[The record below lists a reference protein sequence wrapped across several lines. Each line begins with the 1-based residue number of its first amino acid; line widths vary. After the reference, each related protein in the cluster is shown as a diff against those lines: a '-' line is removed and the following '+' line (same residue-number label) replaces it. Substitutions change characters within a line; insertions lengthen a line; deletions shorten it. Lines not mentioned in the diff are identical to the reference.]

1 MLAEWI
7 DRLITRHHGRGLIL
21 HASPLLLLL
30 VGRYDSRLLKPGR
43 RTSPCTVDHFEI
55 LQQIQLR
62 LGPTATTPSV
72 VTEALHHAEEFGIGV
87 MEEASFTL
95 SSLAEIYEPSLNFAT
110 ETRFPDLGL
119 ADASILQLAR
129 ERRGLVAT
137 DDKRLRAALY
147 SIGIESVAPAK
158 FFDN

>member
-1 MLAEWI
+1 MLADWI
-7 DRLITRHHGRGLIL
+7 DRLITRYHGRGLIL
-21 HASPLLLLL
+21 DASPLLLLL

-43 RTSPCTVDHFEI
+43 RTAPCTVDHFEI

-62 LGPTATTPSV
+62 LGHTATTPSV

-87 MEEASFTL
+87 MEEASLTL
-95 SSLAEIYEPSLNFAT
+95 APLAEVYEPSLSLAR

-119 ADASILQLAR
+119 ADASVLQLAR
-129 ERRGLVAT
+129 EQRGLVAT

-147 SIGIESVAPAK
+147 SIGVESVAPAE
-158 FFDN
+158 FFSD